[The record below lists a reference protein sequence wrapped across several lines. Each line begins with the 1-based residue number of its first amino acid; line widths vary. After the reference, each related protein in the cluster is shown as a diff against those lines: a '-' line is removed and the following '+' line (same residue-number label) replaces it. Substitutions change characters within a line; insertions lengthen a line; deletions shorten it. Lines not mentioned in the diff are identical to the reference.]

1 MRHRFLNWR
10 YQANGPIEKWL
21 QAILKEQ
28 GQRIA
33 GAEPTETCTPQGAG
47 LCVSSQFDSE
57 TIQLPDNRPLEHVHK
72 HLAWKRA
79 LYTRRRHCH

>member
-10 YQANGPIEKWL
+10 YQANAPIKNWL

-33 GAEPTETCTPQGAG
+33 GAEPTETCT
-47 LCVSSQFDSE
+47 
-57 TIQLPDNRPLEHVHK
+57 R
-72 HLAWKRA
+72 KRWNG
-79 LYTRRRHCH
+79 RFFSI